1 MNLALGTVVADPVH
15 LLVTTTLDLSRIK
28 SRNCVE
34 CVVILQHHRVAGC
47 SQGWMAGSC
56 AVFLVTTP
64 CRIAFRA
71 PRIGCNTVANA
82 CSPLV
87 TAYMAF
93 PTSCYAAPP
102 CIVIWCEIVFSM
114 IPVLSYMRCQRGQG
128 VVRADGN
135 TGTERTVT
143 AFRSVFDRRFPLM
156 RLAMWALVTLPPS
169 LSVRMWLH
177 HYAAKM
183 IVFGMMPL
191 LLQIWLQA
199 ADVWSVLGRWHLGAS
214 TTQA

>member
-1 MNLALGTVVADPVH
+1 
-15 LLVTTTLDLSRIK
+15 
-28 SRNCVE
+28 
-34 CVVILQHHRVAGC
+34 
-47 SQGWMAGSC
+47 
-56 AVFLVTTP
+56 
-64 CRIAFRA
+64 
-71 PRIGCNTVANA
+71 
-82 CSPLV
+82 
-87 TAYMAF
+87 
-93 PTSCYAAPP
+93 
-102 CIVIWCEIVFSM
+102 M